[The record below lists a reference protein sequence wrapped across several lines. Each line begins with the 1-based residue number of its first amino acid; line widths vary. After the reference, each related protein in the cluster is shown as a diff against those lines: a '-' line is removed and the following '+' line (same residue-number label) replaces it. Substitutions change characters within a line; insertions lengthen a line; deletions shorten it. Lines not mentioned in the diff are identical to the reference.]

1 MNDAPGPASVSV
13 SRPQGSETARH
24 PAFRRDS
31 TETAGETPGLKALAR
46 LVLTRDSR
54 RDTERCRASRLPCP
68 IGTSAETV
76 TVGETAPAAWGET
89 EEERA
94 AIIEHDGAIPRT
106 WAEGFA
112 RLHPD
117 RPPGDVPAKR
127 WLQFVDD
134 VGRFLDSPFCAVA
147 ITLGW
152 DAYDLFGADRDRPYA
167 RIDRVGLLWLL
178 NGDKLVALTDATAT
192 IETRTG
198 RRQTYR
204 RKPNDPGR
212 VLAWELAELGCPR
225 TTSLMQE
232 TD

>member
-1 MNDAPGPASVSV
+1 MSAYCKFSDTKQAEVWTLASPKPSKAPKVN
-13 SRPQGSETARH
+13 
-24 PAFRRDS
+24 
-31 TETAGETPGLKALAR
+31 
-46 LVLTRDSR
+46 
-54 RDTERCRASRLPCP
+54 P
-68 IGTSAETV
+68 IEAETL
-76 TVGETAPAAWGET
+76 GDLDALGGAEPQIPNLAMPISALDQAPATWGTT

-94 AIIEHDGAIPRT
+94 AIVEHDGKIPRA
-106 WAEGFA
+106 WADGFA

-152 DAYDLFGADRDRPYA
+152 EAYDLFGADRDRPYA

-212 VLAWELAELGCPR
+212 VLAWELAELGCSR